1 LYNSIIIKEGGQKV
15 NTIDIVLLGVIGMF
29 AIWGFAKGFISTIIG
44 FVGYIVAFIAARTWG
59 STLGQTLQ
67 GTGLMVS
74 LRRSINSNLANMGIS
89 GMDPSQTEEILN
101 STEFGEL
108 LSQNPAV
115 QNIFNQM
122 TSAGNAVEGITELI
136 VNVVSMSLGFL
147 IIFLV
152 VKLVI
157 SLVGA
162 ALSGLSKMSKS
173 ISFVNRFFGLV
184 TGSLIGVAL
193 ATVTV
198 VFVLPLLMTYN
209 TELYTMA
216 QSSIVSKYLMDIAG
230 LFI

>member
-1 LYNSIIIKEGGQKV
+1 M

>member
-15 NTIDIVLLGVIGMF
+15 NTIDIVLLGLIGVF
-29 AIWGFAKGFISTIIG
+29 ALWGFAKGFISTIIG

-59 STLGQTLQ
+59 SALGQTLL
-67 GTGLMVS
+67 GTGLMES

-101 STEFGEL
+101 NTEFGEL

-122 TSAGNAVEGITELI
+122 SNAGNAVEGITELI

-147 IIFLV
+147 LIFLV

-157 SLVGA
+157 SLIGA

-173 ISFVNRFFGLV
+173 ISFVNRFFGLI
-184 TGSLIGVAL
+184 TGSLIGGAL
-193 ATVTV
+193 ATIAV

-209 TELYTMA
+209 TKLYTMA
-216 QSSIVSKYLMDIAG
+216 QSSVVSKYLMDIAG